1 MAIDVKVFGFLTIP
15 EDATIGV
22 SAHEIGHLR
31 EHQNP
36 PIHIYAN
43 GEKYLDGLTSTIP
56 TIPHMGSASGA

>member
-36 PIHIYAN
+36 PPSI
-43 GEKYLDGLTSTIP
+43 STLMVRSIW
-56 TIPHMGSASGA
+56 MA